1 MNNKLENIQLIL
13 VMLFLFLVVTAL
25 LYLAYD
31 IIF

>member
-1 MNNKLENIQLIL
+1 MNNKLEDIQLIL